1 MMNYKLVV
9 LSLQLL
15 LVATD
20 NAVKPGEGGGGIPDV
35 TVEWQHAHPGVRRR
49 ATRMSA

>member
-1 MMNYKLVV
+1 MMNYRLVV
-9 LSLQLL
+9 LSQQLL

-20 NAVKPGEGGGGIPDV
+20 NAISRARAVGNSRRQGGV
-35 TVEWQHAHPGVRRR
+35 AARTPGVRRR